1 MTVWRPITDTQVGF
15 AYVLSDAIAIAEA
28 ANPDLLWPVDQGLQI
43 VASDYSGQHRQATHE
58 TYSFL
63 ITTYEALADW
73 LPSWNQ
79 FRAEKLPDGRR
90 LSFKQLREPVR
101 RRAYPHFL
109 ELFGRLRANLIT
121 IMVDNR
127 VGCLSGDPL
136 ELAAIWDDCFA
147 PGATAASI
155 EKAYRLALFVCLI
168 QAGLRREDQVSR
180 WISDQDEVLDSFDK
194 RERFAGITHYLTFG
208 LTGWRAAAVQEF
220 MTTGVANAPAWVE
233 DLAAIPD
240 IAAGACAQLSGVLPL
255 FRNRKT
261 WTVPM
266 SHGDA
271 VDWRAQLFGD
281 WLSASDGILRHVLVR
296 LAPDDVGEVRASAQ
310 RFLRRPRRH
319 GDRGNRVYP

>member
-1 MTVWRPITDTQVGF
+1 MTVWQPVTHTEVGY

-28 ANPDLLWPVDQGLQI
+28 GNPDLLWPVDQGLQI

-58 TYSFL
+58 TFSFL
-63 ITTYEALADW
+63 VTTDRALTDW
-73 LPSWNQ
+73 LPSWSA
-79 FRAEKLPDGRR
+79 FRAEWLPDGRR

-109 ELFGRLRANLIT
+109 ELAGRLRANLIT

-127 VGCLSGDPL
+127 VGCMSGDPL

-147 PGATAASI
+147 PNATAASV

-168 QAGLRREDQVSR
+168 QAGLRREGQASR

-194 RERFAGITHYLTFG
+194 RERFARIARYLTFG
-208 LTGWRAAAVQEF
+208 LTGWRAGAVQEF
-220 MTTGVANAPAWVE
+220 MTTGGSDAPAWLE

-255 FRNRKT
+255 FRSQTT

-266 SHGDA
+266 SINKD
-271 VDWRAQLFGD
+271 VDGRARMFGD
-281 WLSASDGILRHVLVR
+281 WLSASDGVLRHVLVR
-296 LAPDDVGEVRASAQ
+296 LAPDDIGEVRASAQ
-310 RFLRRPRRH
+310 RFVRRSPRSGALARP
-319 GDRGNRVYP
+319 DAR

>member
-1 MTVWRPITDTQVGF
+1 MSVWRPIIATQVGF
-15 AYVLSDAIAIAEA
+15 AAVISEAIVNAEKA
-28 ANPDLLWPVDQGLQI
+28 HCDLLWPVDVGLQI
-43 VASDYSGQHRQATHE
+43 VASDYSGQHRQAMHE

-63 ITTYEALADW
+63 VTTDGALAEW
-73 LPSWNQ
+73 LPRWSE
-79 FRAEKLPDGRR
+79 FRAEWLRDGRR

-109 ELFGRLRANLIT
+109 DLAGSLRANLIT

-127 VGCLSGDPL
+127 VGWLSGDPC

-147 PGATAASI
+147 PGATAAVI

-168 QAGLRREDQVSR
+168 QAGLRREEQGSR

-194 RERFAGITHYLTFG
+194 RERFAGLARYLTFG

-220 MTTGVANAPAWVE
+220 MTTGVAGAPAWLE

-240 IAAGACAQLSGVLPL
+240 IAAGACAQLGDVLPL
-255 FRNRKT
+255 FLNRPT

-266 SHGDA
+266 TYGDA
-271 VDWRAQLFGD
+271 VDERARVFAD
-281 WLSASDGILRHVLVR
+281 WLSQAGGVLRHVLVR
-296 LAPDDVGEVRASAQ
+296 LAPDDAGVVRASAQ
-310 RFLRRPRRH
+310 GFMRRPL
-319 GDRGNRVYP
+319 GRGVP